1 MATMQGRSSEL
12 GPIGSL
18 ISGMYVMWAASYGI
32 DESGREESTTGAG
45 PTNSLPPS
53 FSRDRGGL
61 GGGNMQAVEEN
72 LAAVKRRRARVN
84 MMVKEVLGK
93 IDELALLRK
102 PSWDGVRVLMLIM
115 PLTEGMYLRSGGQK
129 LSAHRLSD
137 HQMFWTP
144 WAV

>member
-32 DESGREESTTGAG
+32 DESGREESATGAG

-72 LAAVKRRRARVN
+72 LAAVKRRRARGK
-84 MMVKEVLGK
+84 MMGKERLWES
-93 IDELALLRK
+93 DELSFL
-102 PSWDGVRVLMLIM
+102 
-115 PLTEGMYLRSGGQK
+115 
-129 LSAHRLSD
+129 
-137 HQMFWTP
+137 
-144 WAV
+144 